1 MRFTIDLP
9 DELDLSVTKYYED
22 EDARI
27 ISLFQIIRQFHVSGH
42 YSFNP
47 LQLIVNSKTK
57 TCLKHYWNYWSNSFL
72 IIVNESI
79 PDNVLIFTDE
89 KSLHE
94 VDAIPKIKKI
104 LCDDSQVFVL
114 FKNGTYT
121 EMDKSYIV
129 GDVDG

>member
-9 DELDLSVTKYYED
+9 AELDFGVSKYYEN

-27 ISLFQIIRQFHVSGH
+27 TSLFQIIRQFHVSGH
-42 YSFNP
+42 CSFNP

-89 KSLHE
+89 KSLRE
-94 VDAIPKIKKI
+94 VDIKI
-104 LCDDSQVFVL
+104 LCDGSQAFVL